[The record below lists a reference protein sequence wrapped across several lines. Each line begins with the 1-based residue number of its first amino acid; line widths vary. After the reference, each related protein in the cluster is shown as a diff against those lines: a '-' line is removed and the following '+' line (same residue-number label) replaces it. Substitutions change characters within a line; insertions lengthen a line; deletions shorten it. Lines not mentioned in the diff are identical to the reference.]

1 MFQTL
6 VEVTEIKKISNLK
19 GGSGYH
25 LYIFKKKKIH
35 RGKQLLLNGCQKLF
49 FLA

>member
-25 LYIFKKKKIH
+25 LYIFKKKK
-35 RGKQLLLNGCQKLF
+35 KSTEENNF
-49 FLA
+49 F